1 MKVNIHLNTV
11 KNYYEKKFN
20 KKVEGKIFANDITGE
35 TYCLFFEK
43 GTNISLLA
51 LKDDKDVVCMD
62 SNGEAVSTEKLYGYI
77 NHVYAYGEY
86 AGMIFD
92 AEKLNLN
99 YKGQPINIAELTD
112 YEKKMCPERTNIVL
126 NAVFMRKASLPTVTD
141 GFYVDE
147 VIYVSNDEFKKIS
160 SGQDSEI
167 LADYNNR
174 NYERVADGRNGV
186 LIVADNGD
194 GLMVDTQ
201 GYNYARYMS
210 YAPHIKDYIDT
221 VVENEMV
228 QKATLEMKLYVPLTV
243 TEYDEES
250 DDEIAIDGSQY
261 SKEIRE
267 KIREENR
274 LDGNRGLA
282 KYFWSDDKCRNKVY
296 SIKPDVE
303 FVNDMIMG
311 VAVIKITNP
320 LSNEELDSLKDYV
333 TGQFSDGW
341 GESFEQHEI
350 QTYGGEIY
358 IHFWNSE
365 DYYIKTED
373 ELSAPEQQSGMQ
385 GMSM

>member
-1 MKVNIHLNTV
+1 MRKYIHENTIR
-11 KNYYEKKFN
+11 KYFNENLAIDIEIKKFKNIIADETNYVIYN
-20 KKVEGKIFANDITGE
+20 KKTDLAVFS
-35 TYCLFFEK
+35 EK
-43 GTNISLLA
+43 G
-51 LKDDKDVVCMD
+51 DGEFVCFN
-62 SNGEAVSTEKLYGYI
+62 SNGDSVDIDNIYGYA
-77 NHVYAYGEY
+77 HEDEVKQE
-86 AGMIFD
+86 D
-92 AEKLNLN
+92 S
-99 YKGQPINIAELTD
+99 ELLFKTD
-112 YEKKMCPERTNIVL
+112 SLSIKIGDLYVQNDYISNMDEEMYPDRTNIVL

-147 VIYVSNDEFKKIS
+147 VIYVSNDEFKRIS
-160 SGQDSEI
+160 SCQNSKI
-167 LADYNNR
+167 LADYNSR
-174 NYERVADGRNGV
+174 QYERVTDGRNGV

-201 GYNYARYMS
+201 GYKYARYMS

-221 VVENEMV
+221 VVENEMA

-243 TEYDEES
+243 TKYDEEI
-250 DDEIAIDGSQY
+250 DAEIPIDGSQY

-267 KIREENR
+267 KIRDENR

-282 KYFWSDDKCRNKVY
+282 KYFWSDNICRNKVY

-303 FVNDMIMG
+303 FVNDMMMG
-311 VAVIKITNP
+311 VAVIKMTKSLN
-320 LSNEELDSLKDYV
+320 NEELNSLKDYI

-358 IHFWNSE
+358 VHFWNSE
-365 DYYIKTED
+365 EYYIKTDD
-373 ELSAPEQQSGMQ
+373 ELSVSEQQSGMH

>member
-1 MKVNIHLNTV
+1 
-11 KNYYEKKFN
+11 
-20 KKVEGKIFANDITGE
+20 
-35 TYCLFFEK
+35 
-43 GTNISLLA
+43 
-51 LKDDKDVVCMD
+51 
-62 SNGEAVSTEKLYGYI
+62 
-77 NHVYAYGEY
+77 
-86 AGMIFD
+86 
-92 AEKLNLN
+92 
-99 YKGQPINIAELTD
+99 
-112 YEKKMCPERTNIVL
+112 
-126 NAVFMRKASLPTVTD
+126 
-141 GFYVDE
+141 
-147 VIYVSNDEFKKIS
+147 
-160 SGQDSEI
+160 
-167 LADYNNR
+167 
-174 NYERVADGRNGV
+174 
-186 LIVADNGD
+186 
-194 GLMVDTQ
+194 MVDTQ

-358 IHFWNSE
+358 VHFWNSE